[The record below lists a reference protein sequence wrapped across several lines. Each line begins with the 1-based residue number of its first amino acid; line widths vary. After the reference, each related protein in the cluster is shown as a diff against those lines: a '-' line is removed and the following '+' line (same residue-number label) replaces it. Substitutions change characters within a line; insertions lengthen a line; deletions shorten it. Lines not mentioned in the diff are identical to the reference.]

1 MWLLIVKHA
10 PPSFVSTK
18 ALVLEVVRQRR
29 VDPEKTSLLLSQ
41 KIKAPRTPCNHVG
54 LPHVVVV
61 VVVVAVAVA
70 VNC

>member
-1 MWLLIVKHA
+1 M
-10 PPSFVSTK
+10 
-18 ALVLEVVRQRR
+18 LEVVGQRR

-61 VVVVAVAVA
+61 AVAAAAAAAVVVV
-70 VNC
+70 NC